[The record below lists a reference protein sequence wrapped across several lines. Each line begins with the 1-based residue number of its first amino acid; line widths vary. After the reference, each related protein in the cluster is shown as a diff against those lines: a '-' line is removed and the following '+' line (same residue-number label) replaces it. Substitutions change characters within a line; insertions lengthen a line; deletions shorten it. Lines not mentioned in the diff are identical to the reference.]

1 MSSDPRIR
9 AHESEEWYRT
19 LFEQNPL
26 PMWVFDVETLNF
38 LAVNEAAIRHYGY
51 SREEFLSMRLTNIR
65 PVEDIGVLLRD
76 LAAITERGNAETGSE
91 GNVRRHKKRDGS
103 LIQVEVYARDV
114 VLENRRARM
123 VLAVDVTAQKIAE
136 EQVRKLNDEL
146 EKRVKERTAELE
158 VANKELEAFSYS
170 VSHDLRA
177 PLRHIDA
184 FSRMLAES
192 AKDLPETPRLYLK
205 RIGDS
210 VRRMNRLI
218 EDLLALAR
226 VGRQELTFMPTELS
240 AVVTPVIEELKHET
254 VNRSIEWRTSE
265 LPTVDCDPLLMR
277 QVFRNL
283 LDNSVK
289 FTRQRENAVIE
300 VGTVENQGKNIV
312 YVRDNGVGFSMKYAE
327 KLFGVFERL
336 HRQEDFEGTGVGL
349 AVVQRIVRRH
359 GGRVWAEAEVNKGAT
374 FYLAFQ
380 QTGEDNH
387 DGR

>member
-1 MSSDPRIR
+1 MPAPIEHR
-9 AHESEEWYRT
+9 ESEEWYRT

-26 PMWVFDVETLNF
+26 PMWVFDTDTLHF

-51 SREEFLSMRLTNIR
+51 SRKEFLSMSLTNIR
-65 PVEDIGVLLRD
+65 PVEDIAVLLHD
-76 LAAITERGNAETGSE
+76 LARVTERGPE
-91 GNVRRHKKRDGS
+91 GTVRRHKKSDGA

-114 VLENRRARM
+114 VLENRQARM

-158 VANKELEAFSYS
+158 LANKELEAFSYS

-184 FSRMLAES
+184 FSRMLADS
-192 AKDLPETPRLYLK
+192 AKDLPENTRLYLK
-205 RIGDS
+205 RIADS
-210 VRRMNRLI
+210 VRRMNGLI

-226 VGRQELTFMPTELS
+226 VGRQELSFRPTRLS
-240 AVVTPVIEELKHET
+240 SVVDPVIEELKQEN
-254 VNRSIEWRTSE
+254 VNRSIEWRTAE
-265 LPTVDCDPLLMR
+265 LPSVECDPLLIH

-289 FTRQRENAVIE
+289 FTRQRANAIID
-300 VGTVENQGKNIV
+300 VGTAESEGKDII
-312 YVRDNGVGFSMKYAE
+312 YVRDNGVGFSMKYVE
-327 KLFGVFERL
+327 KLFGVFQRL

-349 AVVQRIVRRH
+349 AIVQRIVRRH
-359 GGRVWAEAEVNKGAT
+359 GGRVWAEGELNKGAT
-374 FYLAFQ
+374 FYLALG
-380 QTGEDNH
+380 QTGEDKH
-387 DGR
+387 EGK